1 MLLCPLNG
9 HLLIRPVEEKI
20 KTANNITMEKVKDKR
35 MLVKG
40 HVLAEDPALKEQYP
54 FVSTDPI
61 LCFKGTTVHYPLYA
75 AVLTL
80 VEGEVMHLVNAKDL
94 VLFE

>member
-9 HLLIRPVEEKI
+9 HLLIRPIEDKI
-20 KTANNITMEKVKDKR
+20 KTANNITMEKIKDKR

-40 HVLAEDPALKEQYP
+40 VVVAEDPAIKEDYP

-61 LCFKGTTVHYPLYA
+61 LCFKNTTVHYPLYA
-75 AVLTL
+75 AVFIL
-80 VEGEVMHLVNAKDL
+80 VENETLHLVPVKDL